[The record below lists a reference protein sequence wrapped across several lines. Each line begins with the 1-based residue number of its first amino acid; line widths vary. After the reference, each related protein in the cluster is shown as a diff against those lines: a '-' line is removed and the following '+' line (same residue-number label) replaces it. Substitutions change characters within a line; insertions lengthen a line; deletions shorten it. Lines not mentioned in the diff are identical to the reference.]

1 MPIMD
6 STVPLPADEPPPLRD
21 LADAWDHI
29 LTELRTRIRREQFDT
44 WFRRAV
50 PIALDSSRLRLAVHN
65 AFARDWM
72 NEYYRP
78 ALLEATERVLGSPRE
93 VEIEVDPERIVALPP
108 EASAPLA

>member
-6 STVPLPADEPPPLRD
+6 SAMPLPADEPAPLRD

-50 PIALDSSRLRLAVHN
+50 PIALDAVNCVWPCTTPSR
-65 AFARDWM
+65 
-72 NEYYRP
+72 
-78 ALLEATERVLGSPRE
+78 ATG
-93 VEIEVDPERIVALPP
+93 
-108 EASAPLA
+108 